1 MITDINSLVSGQGK
15 ASSAQSS
22 STASLGNLAK
32 LSSELKLINGLN
44 SIQITSVRNAQTS
57 NGTQQLIGVSS
68 PNSQQQFTLVNN
80 QPSPAFQAGDKGT
93 LSVSANQATLTV
105 PTPQSSTSTSA
116 QTVSNN
122 RVGYNTGQQATPSF
136 NQSSAQTAQTSSANV
151 HSSNTTLISS
161 SSTQA
166 TTNNASSASQGAV
179 SQNTSVQQAQTIAQ
193 VAIASRPITLTVI
206 SSDAITLPQQGT
218 SNNNTASASASASAK
233 TINAPSSISQPVAT
247 ANTTVTPSRQDGASN
262 TQPSNVQPTPSI
274 AATKPN
280 TPSNL
285 PNASVIPA
293 TPSNTTNNAITAPTA
308 QPAAANFSAIV
319 SDGNEQFKLTTQHPL
334 TPGEKLTVVVDKQG
348 QMQFLPPEKTNAPP
362 VTLSDGLRQSM
373 PKQITAQEL
382 VSMVRQLHTLSQSGA
397 ELPEKVATALDQLVK
412 QLPNLQTLT
421 QTSEGVK
428 QAILSSG
435 LFSESNLAKSTNLT
449 TDFKLNLSRLEGASV
464 EASKQAAPS
473 VGTTTSSQQAMQL
486 VTGAIERITTSQVR
500 HLIEN
505 AQQDG
510 SVLPLSVEIPIKDG
524 RTTSIVNLKI
534 DQDKS
539 DKDNNIEPHKRR
551 WLVQLKFDFEETGR
565 FEARASVQ
573 DKKVGVIFAVEDPS
587 TEKIIRE
594 RLDEL
599 RTNLRNKHVEI
610 ETLDCFR
617 ATLQD
622 KPNQYK
628 EDKPQRLIDV
638 RT

>member
-44 SIQITSVRNAQTS
+44 SIQITSVRNAQTP

-105 PTPQSSTSTSA
+105 TTPQSSTSTSA

-122 RVGYNTGQQATPSF
+122 RVGYNTGQQTTPSL
-136 NQSSAQTAQTSSANV
+136 NQSSTQTVQTSSANV

-218 SNNNTASASASASAK
+218 SNNNSASAK
-233 TINAPSSISQPVAT
+233 TINVQSSINQPVAS
-247 ANTTVTPSRQDGASN
+247 ASTTVTPSRQDGASN
-262 TQPSNVQPTPSI
+262 TQPSNVQPTPSV

-382 VSMVRQLHTLSQSGA
+382 VSMVRQLQTLSQSGA
-397 ELPEKVATALDQLVK
+397 ALPEKVATALDQLVK

>member
-1 MITDINSLVSGQGK
+1 M
-15 ASSAQSS
+15 
-22 STASLGNLAK
+22 
-32 LSSELKLINGLN
+32 
-44 SIQITSVRNAQTS
+44 
-57 NGTQQLIGVSS
+57 
-68 PNSQQQFTLVNN
+68 
-80 QPSPAFQAGDKGT
+80 
-93 LSVSANQATLTV
+93 
-105 PTPQSSTSTSA
+105 
-116 QTVSNN
+116 
-122 RVGYNTGQQATPSF
+122 
-136 NQSSAQTAQTSSANV
+136 
-151 HSSNTTLISS
+151 
-161 SSTQA
+161 
-166 TTNNASSASQGAV
+166 
-179 SQNTSVQQAQTIAQ
+179 
-193 VAIASRPITLTVI
+193 
-206 SSDAITLPQQGT
+206 
-218 SNNNTASASASASAK
+218 
-233 TINAPSSISQPVAT
+233 
-247 ANTTVTPSRQDGASN
+247 TPSRQDGASN
-262 TQPSNVQPTPSI
+262 TQPSNVQPTPSV

-348 QMQFLPPEKTNAPP
+348 QMQFLPPEKTNTPP

-382 VSMVRQLHTLSQSGA
+382 VSMVRQLHALSQSGA
-397 ELPEKVATALDQLVK
+397 ALPEKVATALDQLVK

-628 EDKPQRLIDV
+628 ENKPQRLIDV

>member
-15 ASSAQSS
+15 ASTAQSS

-44 SIQITSVRNAQTS
+44 SIQITSVRNAQTP

-68 PNSQQQFTLVNN
+68 PNNQQQFTLVNN

-105 PTPQSSTSTSA
+105 TTPQSSTSTSA

-122 RVGYNTGQQATPSF
+122 RVGYNTGQQTTPSF
-136 NQSSAQTAQTSSANV
+136 NQSSTQTAQTSSANV

-218 SNNNTASASASASAK
+218 SNNNSASASAK
-233 TINAPSSISQPVAT
+233 TINVQSSISQPVAS
-247 ANTTVTPSRQDGASN
+247 ASTTVTPSRQDGASN
-262 TQPSNVQPTPSI
+262 TQPSNVQPTPSV

-397 ELPEKVATALDQLVK
+397 ALPEKVATALDQLVK

-464 EASKQAAPS
+464 EASTQAAPS
-473 VGTTTSSQQAMQL
+473 VGTTTSSQQAIQL

>member
-15 ASSAQSS
+15 ASTAQSS

-44 SIQITSVRNAQTS
+44 SIQITSVRNAQTP

-68 PNSQQQFTLVNN
+68 PSNQQQFTLVNN

-179 SQNTSVQQAQTIAQ
+179 SQNTSVPQAQTIAQ

-218 SNNNTASASASASAK
+218 SNNNSASAQ
-233 TINAPSSISQPVAT
+233 TINVQSSISQPVAS
-247 ANTTVTPSRQDGASN
+247 ASTTVTPYRQDGASN
-262 TQPSNVQPTPSI
+262 TQPSNVQPTPSV

-285 PNASVIPA
+285 PSASVVPA
-293 TPSNTTNNAITAPTA
+293 TPSNTTNNAITAPTT
-308 QPAAANFSAIV
+308 QPAAANFNAIV

-397 ELPEKVATALDQLVK
+397 ALPEKVAAALDQLVK

-464 EASKQAAPS
+464 EASKQATPS
-473 VGTTTSSQQAMQL
+473 VGTTASSQQAMQL

-573 DKKVGVIFAVEDPS
+573 DQKVGVIFAVEDPS
-587 TEKIIRE
+587 TEKAIRE

-610 ETLDCFR
+610 ETLNCFR

>member
-1 MITDINSLVSGQGK
+1 
-15 ASSAQSS
+15 
-22 STASLGNLAK
+22 
-32 LSSELKLINGLN
+32 
-44 SIQITSVRNAQTS
+44 
-57 NGTQQLIGVSS
+57 
-68 PNSQQQFTLVNN
+68 
-80 QPSPAFQAGDKGT
+80 
-93 LSVSANQATLTV
+93 
-105 PTPQSSTSTSA
+105 
-116 QTVSNN
+116 
-122 RVGYNTGQQATPSF
+122 
-136 NQSSAQTAQTSSANV
+136 
-151 HSSNTTLISS
+151 
-161 SSTQA
+161 
-166 TTNNASSASQGAV
+166 
-179 SQNTSVQQAQTIAQ
+179 
-193 VAIASRPITLTVI
+193 
-206 SSDAITLPQQGT
+206 
-218 SNNNTASASASASAK
+218 
-233 TINAPSSISQPVAT
+233 
-247 ANTTVTPSRQDGASN
+247 
-262 TQPSNVQPTPSI
+262 
-274 AATKPN
+274 
-280 TPSNL
+280 
-285 PNASVIPA
+285 
-293 TPSNTTNNAITAPTA
+293 
-308 QPAAANFSAIV
+308 
-319 SDGNEQFKLTTQHPL
+319 
-334 TPGEKLTVVVDKQG
+334 
-348 QMQFLPPEKTNAPP
+348 
-362 VTLSDGLRQSM
+362 M

-397 ELPEKVATALDQLVK
+397 ALPEKVATALDQLVK

-464 EASKQAAPS
+464 EAFKQAAPS

>member
-44 SIQITSVRNAQTS
+44 SIQITSVRNAQTP

-105 PTPQSSTSTSA
+105 TTPQSSTSTSA

-122 RVGYNTGQQATPSF
+122 RVGYNTGQQTTPSL
-136 NQSSAQTAQTSSANV
+136 NQSSTQTAQTSSANV

-179 SQNTSVQQAQTIAQ
+179 SQNASVQQAQTIAQ

-218 SNNNTASASASASAK
+218 SNNNTASASASAYDYAWAN
-233 TINAPSSISQPVAT
+233 TEAAAT
-247 ANTTVTPSRQDGASN
+247 ASATATPSRQDGASN
-262 TQPSNVQPTPSI
+262 TQPSNVQPTPSV

-285 PNASVIPA
+285 PSASVVPA
-293 TPSNTTNNAITAPTA
+293 TPSNTAISATTPPTT

-397 ELPEKVATALDQLVK
+397 ALPEKVATALDQLVK

>member
-15 ASSAQSS
+15 ASTAQSS

-44 SIQITSVRNAQTS
+44 SIQITSVRNAQTP

-122 RVGYNTGQQATPSF
+122 RVGYNTGQQATPSL

-218 SNNNTASASASASAK
+218 SNNNSASAK
-233 TINAPSSISQPVAT
+233 TINVQSSINQPVAS
-247 ANTTVTPSRQDGASN
+247 ASTTVTPSRQDGASN
-262 TQPSNVQPTPSI
+262 TQPSNVQPTPSV

-285 PNASVIPA
+285 PSASVIPV
-293 TPSNTTNNAITAPTA
+293 TPSNTTINATTAPTA
-308 QPAAANFSAIV
+308 QPAVANFSAIV

-382 VSMVRQLHTLSQSGA
+382 VSMVRQLQTLSQSGA
-397 ELPEKVATALDQLVK
+397 ALPEKVATALDQLVK